1 MTPVRSTPE
10 SEVRSEAGA
19 ASGAALASG
28 EGAPGLVLLV
38 DDEPLLLRALRR
50 ILRGDHHEVAL
61 ASTSEEVEPVL
72 HDPELAVV
80 LLDLVMGRTNG
91 LDILDH
97 IKRERPEIEVI
108 VMTGHA
114 SIESAV
120 GCMRRGAFDYL
131 SKPFDDVHRVRMTVR
146 KALERRRLV
155 LRNRELEQE
164 LRDRSGI
171 PELVGSSP
179 GMRALTRTIRSLRY
193 NESNVLIRGESGT
206 GKELVARALHAT
218 SPRAGGP
225 FVPVDCGALPESI
238 IESELFGNEKGAYTG
253 APGAPGLFRMA
264 NRGTLFLDEIGE
276 VPAPVQAKLL
286 RTLQEKEVRPVGAAH
301 AVAVDIRIIAATHR
315 DLEAMVE
322 AGQFRMDLFYRLNV
336 VRLKIP
342 PLRDRNEDVLLLAH
356 YFLEK
361 HRREGSKVVGVE
373 EDALAM
379 LAEHAWPGNVREL
392 ENTIESALALAP
404 GPRLRCAD
412 LRPTSRAVP
421 ARAGGP
427 GSSIPLSLA
436 AYEKAA
442 LKRALD
448 ETDGDAIAA
457 ARRLGIGRSTLYR
470 KLARHGISVQR
481 SPRTGR
487 DEGPAGVGPTRSIG

>member
-1 MTPVRSTPE
+1 
-10 SEVRSEAGA
+10 
-19 ASGAALASG
+19 
-28 EGAPGLVLLV
+28 
-38 DDEPLLLRALRR
+38 
-50 ILRGDHHEVAL
+50 
-61 ASTSEEVEPVL
+61 
-72 HDPELAVV
+72 
-80 LLDLVMGRTNG
+80 
-91 LDILDH
+91 
-97 IKRERPEIEVI
+97 
-108 VMTGHA
+108 
-114 SIESAV
+114 
-120 GCMRRGAFDYL
+120 
-131 SKPFDDVHRVRMTVR
+131 
-146 KALERRRLV
+146 
-155 LRNRELEQE
+155 
-164 LRDRSGI
+164 
-171 PELVGSSP
+171 
-179 GMRALTRTIRSLRY
+179 
-193 NESNVLIRGESGT
+193 
-206 GKELVARALHAT
+206 
-218 SPRAGGP
+218 
-225 FVPVDCGALPESI
+225 VPVDCGALPESI

-286 RTLQEKEVRPVGAAH
+286 RTLQEKEVRPVGAAN
-301 AVAVDIRIIAATHR
+301 AVPVDIRIIAATHR

-336 VRLKIP
+336 VRLQIP

-373 EDALAM
+373 EEALAM
-379 LAEHAWPGNVREL
+379 LAEHTWPGNVREL

-421 ARAGGP
+421 THVGGP

-442 LKRALD
+442 LKRAL
-448 ETDGDAIAA
+448 EESEGDAIAA

-470 KLARHGISVQR
+470 KLARHGIGVDR
-481 SPRTGR
+481 GARTGPSS
-487 DEGPAGVGPTRSIG
+487 GSSGVGPARSIG